1 MKKLLIILFAF
12 NSLLL
17 FGQTA
22 NQVAPTTEEE
32 YNYITKGYKVQIES
46 GLDMKK
52 GYKFQD
58 EGTVSRGKCDFQF
71 KLLIREVKNEIAGYL
86 VIVHSRN
93 TGRTYYVCIPI
104 NNKDLLERYYNDI
117 YLWDQ
122 VMLGHYNCVIS
133 GFLGSITSTANELE
147 KQIKK

>member
-1 MKKLLIILFAF
+1 MKKVLIALLSFNCLFI
-12 NSLLL
+12 
-17 FGQTA
+17 FGQTTDKP
-22 NQVAPTTEEE
+22 APTTEEE
-32 YNYITKGYKVQIES
+32 YNFITKGYKVQIES

-71 KLLIREVKNEIAGYL
+71 KLLIREAKNEIAGYL
-86 VIVHSRN
+86 VIAHSRN
-93 TGRTYYVCIPI
+93 TGKTYYVCIPI
-104 NNKDLLERYYNDI
+104 NNKDLLERYYDDI

-122 VMLGHYNCVIS
+122 VMLGHYSCVIS
-133 GFLGSITSTANELE
+133 GYLGAITSTANELE